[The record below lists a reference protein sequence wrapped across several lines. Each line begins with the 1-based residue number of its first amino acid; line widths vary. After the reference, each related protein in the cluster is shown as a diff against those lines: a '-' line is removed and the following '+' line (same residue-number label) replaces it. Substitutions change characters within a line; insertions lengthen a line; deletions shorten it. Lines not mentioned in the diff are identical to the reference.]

1 MLEKCGERGRQLR
14 QLQKDGG
21 AKKTLGKNTHSK
33 IESKVPKKKK
43 RSSIELTTPKEQIV
57 KAKKPR
63 PETLKATLSAND
75 PSSKALDLES
85 QVHEL
90 REQVAELTADN
101 EKWRALVG
109 KDTLTGLFNKIT
121 LFRVVL
127 PKALVK
133 LETAGPFSFIAITLD
148 EVAQAN
154 LDHGWFMGDRL
165 IKLAVRRLA
174 HFVGPDEELYRLDG
188 TQFVITAK
196 LDDNAGL
203 VRATDIHQQLA
214 QDRID
219 VDQITM
225 PMRASIGVVTT
236 KTMHGKDTLEMAN
249 AIYQGIVKVLY
260 LARENGGNKVEFR
273 EISG

>member
-1 MLEKCGERGRQLR
+1 
-14 QLQKDGG
+14 
-21 AKKTLGKNTHSK
+21 
-33 IESKVPKKKK
+33 
-43 RSSIELTTPKEQIV
+43 
-57 KAKKPR
+57 
-63 PETLKATLSAND
+63 LKATLSAND

-85 QVHEL
+85 QVREL

-154 LDHGWFMGDRL
+154 LNHGWSMGDRL
-165 IKLAVRRLA
+165 IKQAVRRLA

-188 TQFVITAK
+188 TQFVITVK

-219 VDQITM
+219 VDQVTM
-225 PMRASIGVVTT
+225 PIARQ
-236 KTMHGKDTLEMAN
+236 HRRRDDEDN
-249 AIYQGIVKVLY
+249 AWQ
-260 LARENGGNKVEFR
+260 RR
-273 EISG
+273 T